1 MPRASKNGQAPRRSS
16 LSVEASPSSLT
27 PLTDADPE
35 LAGLSL
41 TNRNVINDRRIRDIL
56 VQLAG
61 DSPDPNLQRGA
72 YAKPRGLAKLNVG
85 KTNRLDAGRWYV
97 QVWMSPISDQF

>member
-1 MPRASKNGQAPRRSS
+1 MPRVSKNGQAPHRSS
-16 LSVEASPSSLT
+16 LSAEASPPPLT
-27 PLTDADPE
+27 SLTDADPE

-41 TNRNVINDRRIRDIL
+41 TSRNVINDRRIRDIL

-61 DSPDPNLQRGA
+61 DSPDPNLQRSA
-72 YAKPRGLAKLNVG
+72 YAKPRGPAKLNVG

-97 QVWMSPISDQF
+97 QVWVSPISDPF